1 MSSICEASVFQHGLQ
16 GELSGSP
23 KQTSAVGEQVFSR
36 LSDAGDRGENDC
48 FLDEAFL
55 DSSLRGFGGQ

>member
-1 MSSICEASVFQHGLQ
+1 MGSIREASVFQHGLQ
-16 GELSGSP
+16 GEPTGSP
-23 KQTSAVGEQVFSR
+23 KQDPAVGERVFSQ

-48 FLDEAFL
+48 LLDEAFL